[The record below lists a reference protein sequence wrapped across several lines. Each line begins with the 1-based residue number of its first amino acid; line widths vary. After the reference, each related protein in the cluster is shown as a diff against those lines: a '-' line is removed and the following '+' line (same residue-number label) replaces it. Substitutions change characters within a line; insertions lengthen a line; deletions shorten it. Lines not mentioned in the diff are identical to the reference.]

1 MGHVHKKNSA
11 IHNKMSYNLFKV
23 HVGGRSSMAKEIE
36 DKKDYRNRKK
46 RYKRRRNFIIFTLL
60 VIIASIG
67 AVYIYRLKNKSYQ
80 SCKVMNTYTVK
91 GNQTSGYLKFGSNI
105 VRYNKDGAEAVDKS
119 GKVLWNGSYNMSD
132 PIADTCGNYVM
143 IADRGGK
150 LIHIYD
156 EKGKDKSITTIYNIL
171 KAKVASQGVV
181 AALMEENDKNYIKLY
196 YSDDSAASEDN
207 KDNVLVDSMS
217 HVDTE
222 GYPLDIALSED
233 GRKLVVVYMTMN
245 TGKMICNIGFYN
257 FGGVGQNQIDNWVGG
272 YKTKSSIIVP
282 EVTFLNNNTV
292 CAYKDDGFALYSMAE
307 KPKRI
312 KEVTLK
318 RKIESVLHN
327 ESYTGLV
334 LEKTENEPR
343 KLLIYNLSGSKV
355 LDKNLD
361 FDYNSI
367 KLFGDEIVMHN
378 DTSSLILKIN
388 GKVKFHH
395 TFDENIVDLY
405 PINNLDRYFLANDK
419 KISEVLLTE

>member
-1 MGHVHKKNSA
+1 
-11 IHNKMSYNLFKV
+11 MS
-23 HVGGRSSMAKEIE
+23 KEME
-36 DKKDYRNRKK
+36 DQKDYRNRKK
-46 RYKRRRNFIIFTLL
+46 RYKRRRNFIIFALL
-60 VIIASIG
+60 LIIVSIG
-67 AVYIYRLKNKSYQ
+67 AFYIYRLKNKSYQ
-80 SCKVMNTYTVK
+80 NCKIINTYTVK
-91 GNQTSGYLKFGSNI
+91 GDLTSGYIKFGSNI
-105 VRYNKDGAEAVDKS
+105 VRYNKDGAEAIDNS

-156 EKGKDKSITTIYNIL
+156 EKGKDKSITTIHNIL

-196 YSDDSAASEDN
+196 YSDGSAVSED
-207 KDNVLVDSMS
+207 DGDDVLVDSKS

-233 GRKLVVVYMTMN
+233 GKKLAVVYMTVN
-245 TGKMICNIGFYN
+245 TGKLICNIGFYN
-257 FGGVGQNQIDNWVGG
+257 FGDVGQNYTDQYVGG
-272 YKTKSSIIVP
+272 YKTKTGVIVP
-282 EVTFLNNNTV
+282 EITFLNNNTV
-292 CAYKDDGFALYSMAE
+292 CAYKEDGFALYSMVE
-307 KPKRI
+307 KPKKI
-312 KEVTLK
+312 KEETLK
-318 RKIESVLHN
+318 RKIESVIHN

-343 KLLIYNLSGSKV
+343 KILLYNLSGSV
-355 LDKNLD
+355 ILDKNLD

-367 KLFGDEIVMHN
+367 KLYGDEIVMHN
-378 DTSSLILKIN
+378 DTSSYILKTN